1 MERCLGSCDKIVT
14 NSEKRNKIVARKS
27 IIANKKIK
35 KGEIFTEQNLT
46 AKRPGNGISPMN
58 WYDILGK
65 EAEKDFEEDELIIDS
80 RFKNQEV

>member
-1 MERCLGSCDKIVT
+1 MSKKQIKEPIPRLFFF
-14 NSEKRNKIVARKS
+14 E
-27 IIANKKIK
+27 ANKKIK